1 LEGEYKI
8 ILSLISVLQYGR
20 LAKKLT
26 DRAID
31 AMDSVQNLR
40 KAVYDFKLRAEAAE
54 PGSEKQRKIL
64 TAASNYLYRYGSL
77 IAFSNWLL
85 ERQLEAA
92 PGEDKNDTSDGS
104 RVHAH
109 RSEQRMKTF
118 PEWLNEH
125 REVLHILQKRS
136 LE

>member
-1 LEGEYKI
+1 MTLRMETD
-8 ILSLISVLQYGR
+8 LSISHT
-20 LAKKLT
+20 LT
-26 DRAID
+26 SRWLG
-31 AMDSVQNLR
+31 VCTQ
-40 KAVYDFKLRAEAAE
+40 
-54 PGSEKQRKIL
+54 
-64 TAASNYLYRYGSL
+64 RYGSL

>member
-1 LEGEYKI
+1 MTLRIETDF
-8 ILSLISVLQYGR
+8 SISYT
-20 LAKKLT
+20 LASRWLGDYT
-26 DRAID
+26 
-31 AMDSVQNLR
+31 Q
-40 KAVYDFKLRAEAAE
+40 
-54 PGSEKQRKIL
+54 
-64 TAASNYLYRYGSL
+64 RYGSL

-92 PGEDKNDTSDGS
+92 PGEDKNGTSDGS
-104 RVHAH
+104 RIQAH
-109 RSEQRMKTF
+109 RSEQQMKTF